1 MQEKWWLNEEC
12 LIMYL
17 ENTVIKDLPFDGKLE
32 RLYRIKKG
40 HFPVFHFYLSLGLS
54 VYIKSREIIL
64 TPSSVSFSKSNRK

>member
-17 ENTVIKDLPFDGKLE
+17 ENTVIEDLPFDDKIE

>member
-17 ENTVIKDLPFDGKLE
+17 ENTVIEDLPFDDKLE

-40 HFPVFHFYLSLGLS
+40 HFPVLSFLSQFGLIRI
-54 VYIKSREIIL
+54 YQI
-64 TPSSVSFSKSNRK
+64 T

>member
-40 HFPVFHFYLSLGLS
+40 HFSVLSFLCQFGLIRI
-54 VYIKSREIIL
+54 YQI
-64 TPSSVSFSKSNRK
+64 T